1 MSPDQRKA
9 AGAVFGTRLS
19 DLTIWGWLLA
29 LATIGLIVGLM
40 IPWGGW
46 LYDVLPG
53 GRFPYPALL
62 LALPVLLLG
71 IGVFVLGAVA
81 LNAVGLY
88 VIRKTPD
95 GGPLGPPT
103 EGATE

>member
-1 MSPDQRKA
+1 MLDIK
-9 AGAVFGTRLS
+9 LS
-19 DLTIWGWLLA
+19 DLTVWGWLLA

-53 GRFPYPALL
+53 DRFPYPAIL

-71 IGVFVLGAVA
+71 IGIFVLGAVA
-81 LNAVGLY
+81 LNAIGLH
-88 VIRKTPD
+88 VVRKPSD
-95 GGPLGPPT
+95 ASPLAPRSGGA
-103 EGATE
+103 EE